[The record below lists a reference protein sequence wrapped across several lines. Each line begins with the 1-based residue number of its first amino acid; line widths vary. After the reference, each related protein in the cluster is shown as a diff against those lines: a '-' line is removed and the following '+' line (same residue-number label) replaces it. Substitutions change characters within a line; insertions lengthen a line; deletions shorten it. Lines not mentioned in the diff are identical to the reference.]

1 MPQLEVSIMDD
12 NGKTRDQ
19 PIQGVEKFHLMIDEL
34 KKSETER
41 KRTEG
46 VVQKNLRFLQ
56 QLMDAIPT
64 PIFYKDTE
72 GIYRG
77 GNKELEGLWGLPL
90 DQIIGKT
97 VYEIS
102 PPDLAEIYER
112 ADKELFNNPGVQR
125 YETSLSSSNGI
136 RHNVIFNKATFTNG
150 EGKVAGL
157 IGVINDIT
165 ELKQA
170 EEARRKAYDELEQR
184 VAERTAELR
193 QANKELK
200 ESEEKY
206 RFIFENAVEGIYQ
219 TSEGRIITANPAIAR
234 IFGYESP
241 EEFITTI
248 SDVRTQI
255 YASPDQR
262 DKVIELMNKN
272 GFVKNFELQCRHKN
286 GKIIWLTFN
295 TRPVRDNQGTVLYYA
310 GTCQDITERKRT
322 EEALKKSEKNLRV
335 LSNRLINAQENERKR
350 IAFELHDELGQSLVG
365 LKFQLSIL
373 QKKSTGMPEDLT
385 LEFSQALKNID
396 EMTENIRRLSRELR
410 PSVIEHMGLLEA
422 LHWLF
427 EDFSVK
433 YGIKVLDSIKE
444 IKKNFSKEQEIII
457 FRIFQEA
464 LLNIG
469 KHAQATQVTM
479 SVAEEKK
486 LTVFLIQDN
495 GKGFNTKT
503 VNGKD
508 LLRKGLGL
516 IAMQERALMAGGTI
530 EIKSQPGKCTLITFA
545 IPGRRTRKNDNTK

>member
-1 MPQLEVSIMDD
+1 MNDNKITKEQLIQEVEDLRRRIAELEKS
-12 NGKTRDQ
+12 KT
-19 PIQGVEKFHLMIDEL
+19 EH
-34 KKSETER
+34 
-41 KRTEG
+41 KRAEE

-77 GNKELEGLWGLPL
+77 GNKELERLWGLPL

-112 ADKELFNNPGVQR
+112 ADKELFNNPGAQR

-136 RHNVIFNKATFTNG
+136 RHNVIFNKATFTDG
-150 EGKVAGL
+150 ESKVAGL

-165 ELKQA
+165 ERKQA
-170 EEARRKAYDELEQR
+170 EEARRQAYDELEQR
-184 VAERTAELR
+184 VAARTTELQ
-193 QANKELK
+193 QANKDLK

-241 EEFITTI
+241 EEFMTTI
-248 SDVRTQI
+248 SDLRTQI
-255 YASPDQR
+255 YAYPDQR
-262 DKVIELMNKN
+262 DKAIELMNKN
-272 GFVKNFELQCRHKN
+272 GFVKNFELQCLHKN
-286 GKIIWLTFN
+286 GNIIWLTFN

-310 GTCQDITERKRT
+310 GTCQDITERKKT

-427 EDFSVK
+427 EDFSLK

-479 SVAEEKK
+479 SIAEEKK

-503 VNGKD
+503 VRGKE

-530 EIKSQPGKCTLITFA
+530 EIKSEPGKGTLITFA
-545 IPGRRTRKNDNTK
+545 IPGRRTINKLGTS